1 MEYKVLNNG
10 LKMPMVGLGVY
21 NINAVLMCGYMVIPI
36 PISTPLSATPELSAT
51 SWAIRF
57 RTSI

>member
-21 NINAVLMCGYMVIPI
+21 KQRRKNWRKY
-36 PISTPLSATPELSAT
+36 T
-51 SWAIRF
+51 SWCAA
-57 RTSI
+57 RTTTLFS